1 MIKVRFAAALPEGS
15 HCVVVL
21 VPKDA
26 LAATAVPGDATL
38 IRSAAA
44 ANRFEGEAGA
54 VSEHHVSHASGAQRL
69 LLVGDDREIGRIE
82 REQVA
87 ATNVGFGH
95 AIHLDSKPT

>member
-38 IRSAAA
+38 IRAAA
-44 ANRFEGEAGA
+44 AASRFEGEAGA
-54 VSEHHVSHASGAQRL
+54 VSEHHARSSPPLPEESGTAR
-69 LLVGDDREIGRIE
+69 
-82 REQVA
+82 
-87 ATNVGFGH
+87 
-95 AIHLDSKPT
+95 